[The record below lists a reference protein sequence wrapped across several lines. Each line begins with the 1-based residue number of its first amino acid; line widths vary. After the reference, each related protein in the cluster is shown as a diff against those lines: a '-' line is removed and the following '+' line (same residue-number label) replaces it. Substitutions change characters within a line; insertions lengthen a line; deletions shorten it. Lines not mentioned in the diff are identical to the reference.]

1 MKSQVGNYPKGELT
15 MFATVARFCI
25 TRRRWVLAAWMLLLV
40 IGLAAVIPLFG
51 ALKNSGSATGSES
64 ARGAAIVD
72 KATSMG
78 PTAVVLVKGPPVNAP
93 STRAAVRALTAKLER
108 VPNVTGAVNAYT
120 SPDPQLRARDGH
132 ASLIVVSLR
141 KSAGMMAQ
149 NMSVTTMRADAAG
162 SVPGAQVKV
171 GGDAGAMADN
181 MNASEHD
188 LTRASLISLP
198 ILLIV
203 LLFIFRGLRA
213 ALLPIT
219 AALAAMAT
227 TFIALL
233 GVTYVTSL
241 APYALDVVMLLGMG
255 LAVDY
260 SLLMVNRFREARAS
274 GGDVADAVVHTV
286 ATAGRT
292 VTFSALTVA
301 TALSGLFFFADPT
314 FTSVA
319 ISGIA
324 TILIA
329 LAAALTLIPALLAA
343 WGPKLK
349 AAPRQDAK
357 DGLFGRLARTV
368 QARPLVA
375 ALGVAGLLA
384 VAVLPFLH
392 ANYGLGDPRTLP
404 ASSQSRQ
411 VDQTLLASF
420 PGMQADPI
428 QVVARIPA
436 SDPHVGAY
444 AASLAHQPGVAAVSI
459 EHGLRGN
466 VSVIDVTPA
475 GSTQGSTAQ
484 HLVGVLRDHRPAFR
498 TYVTGSA
505 ASLADFKAEISSR
518 APYAAAWI
526 ALATFALLFL
536 MTGSVLIPVK
546 ALVMN
551 VLSLG
556 ATFGALVWVFQDG
569 HFASLLGFT
578 AFGAIEAWTPVI
590 IFTFAFGLSMDYEVF
605 LLSRIKEAHDE
616 GNSTND
622 AVANGLQRSGRII
635 TSAALAIMIVFLGF
649 ATGQTLGIKE
659 MGLALAIAV
668 AVDATLIRCVLVPAT
683 MTLLGDANWWAPA
696 PLRRLYR
703 RIGLHEAPAGPA
715 SHARPA
721 ATRPPAKAGPG
732 ASPSR
737 ELVSAEATR
746 EEDLLPIA

>member
-1 MKSQVGNYPKGELT
+1 MKSQVGNYLKGELT
-15 MFATVARFCI
+15 MFATVARFCV

-40 IGLAAVIPLFG
+40 IGLAAVIPLWG

-64 ARGAAIVD
+64 ARGAAIMD

-93 STRAAVRALTAKLER
+93 STRAAVSALTAKLER

-141 KSAGMMAQ
+141 KSADMMAQ

-219 AALAAMAT
+219 AALAAMAA

-260 SLLMVNRFREARAS
+260 SLLMVNRFREARAT

-324 TILIA
+324 TVLIA

-343 WGPKLK
+343 WAPKLK

-357 DGLFGRLARTV
+357 DGLFGQLARTV
-368 QARPLVA
+368 QARPLMA

-444 AASLAHQPGVAAVSI
+444 AASLAHQPGVAAVAV
-459 EHGLRGN
+459 EHGLHGN
-466 VSVIDVTPA
+466 VSVIDVIPA

-484 HLVGVLRDHRPAFR
+484 HLVSALRDHRPAFR

-696 PLRRLYR
+696 PLRRLHR
-703 RIGLHEAPAGPA
+703 RIGLHEAPAAPA
-715 SHARPA
+715 SRPRPA

-732 ASPSR
+732 PSPSR
-737 ELVSAEATR
+737 ELVSAEARR